1 MSERTALSDCAL
13 VLPAADA
20 HEAQRLAARLRVTG
34 DWLEVVAGIDSVS
47 VLFDPLLLDMR
58 AAGARLAKALATA
71 GEAAPSRTPQDH
83 SIPVVYGG
91 KAGPDLAGIC
101 EALGMDEDELIA
113 LHTSLEHTVDMIGF
127 TPGFA
132 YISGL
137 PAHLKIPRLATPR
150 THVPA
155 GAIGLTTGRTG
166 TYALPGPG
174 GWPLI
179 GQTDAALFDAARSD
193 PFLLHPGDTVRFV
206 TA

>member
-1 MSERTALSDCAL
+1 MADIVALSDCAL
-13 VLPAADA
+13 FAPTEDA
-20 HEAQRLAARLRVTG
+20 REAQRIAAHLRATG

-47 VLFDPLLLDMR
+47 VLFNPIMMDMSAARSRLDE
-58 AAGARLAKALATA
+58 ALAA
-71 GEAAPSRTPQDH
+71 VGEAAPARAPQTH
-83 SIPVVYGG
+83 TIPVEYGG
-91 KAGPDLAGIC
+91 KAGPDLAAIC
-101 EALGMDEDELIA
+101 ESLGMNEDELIA
-113 LHTSLEHTVDMIGF
+113 LHTHSEHTVDMIGF

-137 PAHLKIPRLATPR
+137 PGHLEIPRLATPR

-179 GQTDAALFDAARSD
+179 GQTEATLFDATRGD

-206 TA
+206 PA

>member
-1 MSERTALSDCAL
+1 MAEIAALSDCAL
-13 VLPAADA
+13 FVPAADA
-20 HEAQRLAARLRVTG
+20 REAQRMAAHLRASG

-47 VLFDPLLLDMR
+47 VLFDPIALDMS
-58 AAGARLAKALATA
+58 AATARLDRALATT
-71 GEAAPSRTPQDH
+71 GEAAPGRTPQTH
-83 SIPVVYGG
+83 SIPVHYGG
-91 KAGPDLAGIC
+91 KAGPDLAAIC
-101 EALGMDEDELIA
+101 DDLGMGEDELIA
-113 LHTSLEHTVDMIGF
+113 LHTSLEHMVDMIGF

-137 PAHLKIPRLATPR
+137 PRDLKIPRLSTPR

-179 GQTDAALFDAARSD
+179 GQSDAALFDAARGD

-206 TA
+206 PA